1 MRKQLLG
8 GCLIAGLLVLVSSAP
23 LLGQMKEKS
32 LYERLGKKK
41 AIAAVVDEFVSRVAA
56 DNRINKF
63 FAATAGDL
71 SPEPSALSPQPLLNS
86 NSRLQ

>member
-32 LYERLGKKK
+32 LYDRLGKKK
-41 AIAAVVDEFVSRVAA
+41 SIAAVVDEFVSRVAA
-56 DNRINKF
+56 ETLPDSVS
-63 FAATAGDL
+63 AAFQGAAKAFGSSL
-71 SPEPSALSPQPLLNS
+71 SKQTD
-86 NSRLQ
+86 